1 MMQTLRGGLVA
12 GLLAGLVLAMLD
24 FVTDGTPGRLLPEA
38 LHWFG
43 ITTADPTISR
53 FAGFFLLIALGGVF
67 GLIFGALQ
75 RERII
80 TISRALLSGLA
91 LGFVWWLIFSLLLA
105 NIISHRPAVRGGVG
119 GHLLPTP
126 ATACSSGSVVAIT
139 REKLMLCC
147 VLPAYRPKSL
157 DTEAQVMR
165 PPTHEDDRKQ
175 EDMTNVAGWSVSPS
189 CSSP

>member
-1 MMQTLRGGLVA
+1 MQTLRRGLLA

-105 NIISHRPAVRGGVG
+105 NIMSHRAPF
-119 GHLLPTP
+119 
-126 ATACSSGSVVAIT
+126 
-139 REKLMLCC
+139 
-147 VLPAYRPKSL
+147 SL
-157 DTEAQVMR
+157 DFGRFLSTFPIDLLFGVVLGAISFQLQQRRAAAAV
-165 PPTHEDDRKQ
+165 
-175 EDMTNVAGWSVSPS
+175 
-189 CSSP
+189 